1 MSLILVASCETKYL
15 LLIYI
20 FTMTVMNTDMLALKM
35 EIDRKQI
42 KHL

>member
-1 MSLILVASCETKYL
+1 
-15 LLIYI
+15 
-20 FTMTVMNTDMLALKM
+20 MTVMNTDMLALKM